1 MRNKV
6 NLEKDIKVNN
16 KDVKSNK
23 SKFTTT
29 ANGDAR
35 NNTVYHRHQTT
46 YESSNS
52 TDKIAQLDTLIQSWV
67 VGYDDLVV
75 VYSTVKQDP
84 VIQLQ
89 LVNPRFRPIH
99 SNMYKQLRLDP
110 LADMGVTVVRDIVTN
125 TYYYTIPL

>member
-1 MRNKV
+1 MGNKV

-23 SKFTTT
+23 SKSTTK
-29 ANGDAR
+29 ANGEAR
-35 NNTVYHRHQTT
+35 INTAFHRHQTT
-46 YESSNS
+46 YESTNS
-52 TDKIAQLDTLIQSWV
+52 ADKVAQLDALIQSWV

-89 LVNPRFRPIH
+89 LVNPKFRPIH
-99 SNMYKQLRLDP
+99 SNMYKQSRLDP
-110 LADMGVTVVRDIVTN
+110 LADMGVTFARDIVTN

>member
-23 SKFTTT
+23 SKSTTK
-29 ANGDAR
+29 ANGEAR
-35 NNTVYHRHQTT
+35 NNTAFHRHQTT
-46 YESSNS
+46 YESTNS
-52 TDKIAQLDTLIQSWV
+52 ADKVAQLDALIQSWV
-67 VGYDDLVV
+67 VEYDDLVV

-89 LVNPRFRPIH
+89 LVNPKFRPIH

-110 LADMGVTVVRDIVTN
+110 LADMGVTFARDIVTN

>member
-23 SKFTTT
+23 SKSTTK
-29 ANGDAR
+29 ANGEAR
-35 NNTVYHRHQTT
+35 INTLYHRHQAT
-46 YESSNS
+46 YESAES
-52 TDKIAQLDTLIQSWV
+52 TDKVAQLDTLIQSWV

-89 LVNPRFRPIH
+89 LVNPKFRPIH

-110 LADMGVTVVRDIVTN
+110 LADMGVTFVRDIVTN

>member
-6 NLEKDIKVNN
+6 NLEKDIKVDN

-23 SKFTTT
+23 SKSTTK
-29 ANGDAR
+29 ANGEPR
-35 NNTVYHRHQTT
+35 INTLYHRHQAI
-46 YESSNS
+46 YESYGS
-52 TDKIAQLDTLIQSWV
+52 TDKVAQLHVLIQSWV

-75 VYSTVKQDP
+75 VYSAVKQNP

-89 LVNPRFRPIH
+89 LVNPKFKPIH

-110 LADMGVTVVRDIVTN
+110 LADMGVTVVRDIATN
-125 TYYYTIPL
+125 TYHYTIPL